1 MLRSGGAPVL
11 RAETVAAMTRDQLTV
26 EQRER
31 VWPGFSFLDDRG
43 WGYGLSV
50 RPDGAYGWEGGFG
63 TTWWNV
69 PSDDLTV
76 VALTQR
82 AADES
87 GMPPVCEEVL
97 AAARAH

>member
-50 RPDGAYGWEGGFG
+50 RPDGAYGWEAASAPPGGTF
-63 TTWWNV
+63 
-69 PSDDLTV
+69 
-76 VALTQR
+76 R
-82 AADES
+82 AMTS
-87 GMPPVCEEVL
+87 P
-97 AAARAH
+97 